1 MKDYGKIIYRTETRS
16 YVVGKLCI
24 PNPKD
29 GSVPEEIRDAFA
41 PQWADVHAYAGAHPK
56 MVTEEQAYVPPV
68 PTVEDL
74 AARVRAE
81 RDRRIAETD
90 YLVMP
95 DYPISQD
102 KFEEIKAYRQSL
114 RDLPQQEGFPWL
126 GGGDDD
132 DTCPWP
138 AMPDMV

>member
-41 PQWADVHAYAGAHPK
+41 PQWADVDAYAKAHPD

-81 RDRRIAETD
+81 RDRRITATD

-95 DYPISQD
+95 DYPLDTD
-102 KFEEIKAYRQSL
+102 KIEEIKVYRQAL
-114 RDLPQQEGFPWL
+114 RDLPQQLGFPWN
-126 GGGDDD
+126 GPDDPA
-132 DTCPWP
+132 CPWP
-138 AMPDMV
+138 VEPFSK